1 MIGKI
6 ELGIEA
12 DVSVEVLLQDGTEID
27 DNETFLAC
35 EASTVFIFVAK
46 GEKWTPVPSA
56 SLFKEV
62 TNKTDDAIQSS
73 VVYISK
79 GKLMKCIFMT
89 HMHVLIG

>member
-6 ELGIEA
+6 KLGIEA

-35 EASTVFIFVAK
+35 EASTVFIFIAK
-46 GEKWTPVPSA
+46 YEKWTPVPSA
-56 SLFKEV
+56 SLLKEV
-62 TNKTDDAIQSS
+62 TNKTDDAMQSN
-73 VVYISK
+73 VVISK